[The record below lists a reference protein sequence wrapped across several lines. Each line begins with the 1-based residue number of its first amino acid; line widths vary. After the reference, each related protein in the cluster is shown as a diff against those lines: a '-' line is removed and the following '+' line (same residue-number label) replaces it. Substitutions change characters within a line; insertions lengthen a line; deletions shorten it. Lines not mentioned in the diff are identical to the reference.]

1 MTGHPR
7 IIGYLQR
14 AVSHEFGAAQQFT
27 LQAGL
32 AESWALVEL
41 AQCLRRDAAEEL
53 AHAEAF
59 IQQLIRLGVTPS
71 LAQPRLLPVGGDHRR
86 LLQFGLETELDAIRL
101 YSEASRFCAR
111 IGDTEN
117 RSLFARI
124 LEDEEQHA
132 RGIRQALD
140 NLH

>member
-14 AVSHEFGAAQQFT
+14 AISHEFGAAQQFT

-32 AESWALVEL
+32 AESWAMAEL
-41 AQCLRRDAAEEL
+41 ASRLRRDAAEEL

-71 LAQPRLLPVGGDHRR
+71 LAQPSMLPAGDSHRQV
-86 LLQFGLETELDAIRL
+86 LQFGLETELSAIRL
-101 YSEASRFCAR
+101 YGEASRFCAQ
-111 IGDTEN
+111 IGDAEN

-124 LEDEEQHA
+124 LGDEEQHA
-132 RGIRQALD
+132 KGIRQTLE